1 MPGETP
7 RALVAVVEDDPSS
20 RLAIGRLLRAEG
32 FDTAL
37 FDSAEAF
44 IASPPVPPP
53 ACLILDVQLP
63 GMSGIELQE
72 HLRSEGRDVPVI
84 ITTGNREAHISERA
98 RLNGCAKFF
107 WKPLDAA
114 PLLAAIASIVGSQF

>member
-1 MPGETP
+1 MAVAPHRT
-7 RALVAVVEDDPSS
+7 LVAIVEDDASS
-20 RLAIGRLLRAEG
+20 RTAMGRLLRAEG

-44 IASPPVPPP
+44 MASPQVPSP

-72 HLRSEGRDVPVI
+72 QLRSEGRDLPVI

-98 RLNGCAKFF
+98 RLNGCARFF
-107 WKPLDAA
+107 WKPLEAA
-114 PLLAAIASIVGSQF
+114 PLLAAITSIIGSQF